1 MNLYS
6 TSKRLIKNVKNF
18 YKIKLYSFFNVKDNS
33 IFLGWGRKKSG
44 LKAISLAKKHKGSF
58 LLLEDGFIRSL
69 NLGIYNSPSFS
80 IVEDDVG
87 IYYDSN
93 EASRLENL
101 LNNHTFDSL
110 LLQKAKKAI
119 ALIQKYEITKYN
131 NTLEIPKNFFKKHEK
146 RVLIITQV
154 DKDASLKYGQA
165 LSFSTNDMIQDAINE
180 NKDAKIYIKI
190 HPDVLSGKRKSDFD
204 LNLLPKNC
212 ELISKNYN
220 PIALLK
226 YFSKVYT
233 KTSTMGFEALILGCQ
248 CVCYGL
254 PFYAG
259 WGLTID
265 KLVCQRRKAKR
276 TLEEVFAASYLL
288 YPRYFNP
295 YLNQKSDIFDTI
307 YTLNRYKNIEKINSK
322 RLFFLGFALW
332 KRRFI
337 KPFFKAQTNKIIF
350 VNSIKAL
357 FKFNITKE
365 DKFFIW
371 GYKFK
376 KEELRKYF
384 KENQI
389 YFVEDG
395 FIRSISL
402 GSDLTRA
409 FSLVVDSKSFYVD
422 PSKESDLENILQ
434 NYEFDENLI
443 QRARNLIEKLKV
455 NKISKYNGLKHQE
468 LFLKADKNQKVILV
482 PAQVEDDVSMILG
495 GMGFNTKDLIKEVRL
510 KNPKA
515 YIIFKPHPDV
525 LSGNRK
531 GLKDERIILEFCDE
545 IIKDVS
551 IDSAINVSDEI
562 HTITSTSGFDALLRG
577 KKVFTYGLPFYA
589 GWGLTQDKHNITR
602 RTRKL
607 SIEELV
613 AATLIIYPRY
623 INPINKHLCE
633 IEVTLDIMQ
642 KMQNIYFSKWWIK
655 LGIDI
660 RIFIIRKIRRIFEKI
675 ID

>member
-146 RVLIITQV
+146 RILIITQV

-468 LFLKADKNQKVILV
+468 LFLKADKNQKVILI

-655 LGIDI
+655 LSIDI

-675 ID
+675 VD

>member
-1 MNLYS
+1 
-6 TSKRLIKNVKNF
+6 
-18 YKIKLYSFFNVKDNS
+18 
-33 IFLGWGRKKSG
+33 
-44 LKAISLAKKHKGSF
+44 
-58 LLLEDGFIRSL
+58 
-69 NLGIYNSPSFS
+69 
-80 IVEDDVG
+80 
-87 IYYDSN
+87 N

-146 RVLIITQV
+146 RILIITQV

-259 WGLTID
+259 WGLTIG

-468 LFLKADKNQKVILV
+468 LFLKADKNQKVILI

-655 LGIDI
+655 LSIDI

-675 ID
+675 VD

>member
-146 RVLIITQV
+146 RILIITQV

-468 LFLKADKNQKVILV
+468 LFLKADKNQKVILI

-655 LGIDI
+655 LGVDI